1 MSQSAPAAGRLPD
14 PGADRMAADAVVRH
28 HAQLSEMLNRHAD
41 RLLAAAERG
50 DPAEAQRAR
59 ADLLAWL
66 RADLVPHALAEEAT
80 LYPAAAADARA
91 ALLVDGMLDEHRVI
105 TELVAEIETATDVP
119 VRAAAAARALAAV
132 FSTHLAKENTLVVP
146 LLVGAEQVSLAGLL
160 EGMHSLLGEDTARS
174 GHGGARD
181 V

>member
-1 MSQSAPAAGRLPD
+1 MSHSDPAAERLPGPD
-14 PGADRMAADAVVRH
+14 ADQIAADAVVRH
-28 HAQLSEMLNRHAD
+28 HAQLSERLNRHAD

-50 DPAEAQRAR
+50 DMAEAQRAR

-66 RADLVPHALAEEAT
+66 RADLVPHAQAEEST

-105 TELVAEIETATDVP
+105 AGLVAEIESATDVP

-132 FSTHLAKENTLVVP
+132 FTTHLAKENTLVVP
-146 LLVGAEQVSLAGLL
+146 LLVNDEQVSLAGLL
-160 EGMHSLLGEDTARS
+160 EGMHSLLGADAARNGHS
-174 GHGGARD
+174 G
-181 V
+181 